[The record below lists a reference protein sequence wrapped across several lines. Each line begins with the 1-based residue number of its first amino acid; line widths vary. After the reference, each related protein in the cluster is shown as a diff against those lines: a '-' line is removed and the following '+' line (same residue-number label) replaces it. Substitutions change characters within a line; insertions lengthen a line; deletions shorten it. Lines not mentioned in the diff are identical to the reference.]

1 MRHVLWCFFVQG
13 RRLVEIFFF
22 SRKLFSSACA
32 MSCKDTSYHLFT
44 RREFKEEEE
53 VKEDN
58 KG

>member
-1 MRHVLWCFFVQG
+1 
-13 RRLVEIFFF
+13 
-22 SRKLFSSACA
+22 
-32 MSCKDTSYHLFT
+32 MSCKYTSYHLFM

>member
-1 MRHVLWCFFVQG
+1 
-13 RRLVEIFFF
+13 
-22 SRKLFSSACA
+22 